1 MPGSDN
7 PQPNVSAGRRRAQC
21 HCAWVNKY
29 RTAVGAQFAHGACGP
44 DEVMQT
50 AKDLGVAPN
59 QMRELMNKGPGAADL
74 LQKLLV
80 ALHVDPQEIAKAN
93 PAVMRDL
100 QRLCITCAN
109 KKQCAHELAQRNRG
123 RAFPRLLSEC
133 LHARRAVRRERSV
146 DPALTR
152 PHRRPRPH
160 ARR

>member
-7 PQPNVSAGRRRAQC
+7 QNPNVVLVEGVLNAIAS
-21 HCAWVNKY
+21 WVNKY
-29 RTAVGAQFAHGACGP
+29 RAAVGAQLAHGACGP
-44 DEVMQT
+44 DEVRQT

-100 QRLCITCAN
+100 QRLCIACAN
-109 KKQCAHELAQRNRG
+109 KKQCAHELAQGTAAEHFRDYCPN
-123 RAFPRLLSEC
+123 AFTL
-133 LHARRAVRRERSV
+133 
-146 DPALTR
+146 DALFAAKGPSTQ
-152 PHRRPRPH
+152 H
-160 ARR
+160 